1 MKEYYWINR
10 VKFKSYINKNKRL
23 HESVITIKTGK

>member
-1 MKEYYWINR
+1 MNR

-23 HESVITIKTGK
+23 HESVNNDENRKIIPMIK